1 MSDSEKAAQEQV
13 LRYRGSGSSPAS
25 APADQAQDNVLR
37 YRGSRGVAELEIAP
51 QPAAQL
57 SAVAATVKPYVC
69 GGSSA
74 MFASCC
80 IHPIDLTKVRLQLIG
95 QGSSTAARPS
105 ALKVIRD
112 IIAAD
117 GPGGLYKGLSASLT
131 RQATYGTAR
140 IGLYS
145 AFSDMV
151 RQSPTYGGSVGADL
165 PIQWKF
171 LTSFSSGAIA
181 SAIGNPFDVALVRMQ
196 ADGLRPVA
204 ERRNYSGVFNAVGR
218 IIKEEGFVS
227 LYWGYKP
234 NLLRAIAMNVGMMA
248 TYDEVKETCT
258 NLMGTGLHTNM
269 ASAAAAGFFCAFFS
283 LPFDMIK
290 TRLQNMKPLPTGELP
305 YTGVIDCAGKIFKKE
320 GFTSF
325 WRGFGA
331 FYGRCAP
338 HAMIILLTR
347 EQVMKFY
354 DSAFAR

>member
-131 RQATYGTAR
+131 RQATYGTAH
-140 IGLYS
+140 S
-145 AFSDMV
+145 
-151 RQSPTYGGSVGADL
+151 
-165 PIQWKF
+165 
-171 LTSFSSGAIA
+171 LTI
-181 SAIGNPFDVALVRMQ
+181 P
-196 ADGLRPVA
+196 
-204 ERRNYSGVFNAVGR
+204 
-218 IIKEEGFVS
+218 
-227 LYWGYKP
+227 
-234 NLLRAIAMNVGMMA
+234 
-248 TYDEVKETCT
+248 
-258 NLMGTGLHTNM
+258 
-269 ASAAAAGFFCAFFS
+269 
-283 LPFDMIK
+283 
-290 TRLQNMKPLPTGELP
+290 
-305 YTGVIDCAGKIFKKE
+305 
-320 GFTSF
+320 
-325 WRGFGA
+325 
-331 FYGRCAP
+331 
-338 HAMIILLTR
+338 
-347 EQVMKFY
+347 
-354 DSAFAR
+354 

>member
-1 MSDSEKAAQEQV
+1 MSGSEKAAQEQV
-13 LRYRGSGSSPAS
+13 LRYRGSGSNVGS
-25 APADQAQDNVLR
+25 APADKAQDNVLR
-37 YRGSRGVAELEIAP
+37 YRGSRGVAEMEIKP
-51 QPAAQL
+51 QPPAKL
-57 SAVAATVKPYVC
+57 GTVASILKPYVC

-95 QGSSTAARPS
+95 QGSATAARPS
-105 ALKVIRD
+105 AISVMRD
-112 IIAAD
+112 IVAAD
-117 GPGGLYKGLSASLT
+117 GPSALYKGLSASLT

-151 RQSPTYGGSVGADL
+151 RNSPDYGGPAGADL
-165 PIQWKF
+165 PVQWKF

-196 ADGLRPVA
+196 ADGLKPVA

-248 TYDEVKETCT
+248 TYDQVKEFCT
-258 NLMGTGLHTNM
+258 GLMGTGLHTNM
-269 ASAAAAGFFCAFFS
+269 ASAASAGFFCAFFS

-290 TRLQNMKPLPTGELP
+290 TRLQNMKALPSGELP
-305 YTGVIDCAGKIFKKE
+305 YKGVIDCAGQILSKE
-320 GFTSF
+320 GITAF

-347 EQVMKFY
+347 EQIMKLY
-354 DSAFAR
+354 DTTFSN